1 MGLCY
6 PDKIILNKITAQQN
20 QNASSTQYP
29 DLPAWPDAD
38 ANEPDNLTQKKK
50 KNYKNELRMSSS
62 ILTKSQL
69 TACKIG
75 LINTN

>member
-6 PDKIILNKITAQQN
+6 PDKIILNKTTAQQN

-38 ANEPDNLTQKKK
+38 ANEPD
-50 KNYKNELRMSSS
+50 
-62 ILTKSQL
+62 I
-69 TACKIG
+69 I
-75 LINTN
+75 